1 VSAAGS
7 SIPVGHRIG
16 AYQVQALL
24 GAGGMGVVYRALDTK
39 LNRPVAIK
47 LLSDELAD
55 AAARRRFQREA
66 QTASSLNHP
75 HIVTVYDVGEVDGR
89 QYLVTEF
96 VDGGTLKD
104 WAQTAKRTWLQIIEL
119 LIGVADGLAAAHAAD
134 IVHRDI
140 KPENI
145 LVAKN
150 GYAKLADF
158 GLAKLWEATDS
169 VAATETFSA
178 EHTRPGMIL
187 GTISYM
193 SPEQAAG
200 QPVDARSDIFSFG
213 VVLYELLA
221 GRRPFEGATDLE
233 RLQDLIGRPA
243 PPLASSLD
251 LPAELR
257 NVVEKAL
264 EKDPADRYQT
274 ARELVVDLRRLA
286 RVSTTAKPVTAA
298 ATGKRWKVL
307 VSVAGAVLALLVV
320 GGYFFARRPTTLTNK
335 DTIVLAD
342 FENRTGDPV
351 FDDTLRQGLSVEL
364 QQSPF
369 LSLISDQQVQ
379 QTLAR
384 MGQPKETRLTSE
396 VAQQICERTASVVVL
411 EGSIASLGS
420 QFVLGLRAK
429 NCNTGSILDQQQIQA
444 AKREDVLN
452 SLSEIVRK
460 LRTRLGES
468 LATVEK
474 HSTPLADATTSSLE
488 ALKAYSTGQKLNLTS
503 GGAAAIPLF
512 RRAVDIDPNFAL
524 VHAHLALR
532 YSQVGATVLSAES
545 ATRAWQLRDR
555 VSDRERFF
563 IDFVYDRD
571 ATGNLEK
578 AYQTLEL
585 WLQTY
590 PRIGEPP
597 SPHGLIGGLST
608 HGTGRFERAI
618 DANRQQIAADP
629 DSANAY
635 GGLAQSYFLTDR
647 FPEAESTLQRASER
661 KLERPNNLVV
671 RYNLALLNGDQ
682 EQMDR
687 AVGLAKGM
695 PGAGH
700 GMAHAEA
707 LALARSGRLQAARR
721 SSSRAVDLALQGAEP
736 EAAATYQAARAVW
749 EAVCGNAAEAKRNAM
764 SALALSNGRD
774 VKYMGA
780 LALALSGDSSRS
792 QPLADDLEERFPE
805 DTFAK
810 FTYVPVLRALSA
822 LERGRPTDSVERLHI
837 ALPYELAVSGLNFNH
852 FYLGGLHSAYVRGE
866 ALLAAHEYAEAA
878 AEFQK
883 ILDHRGIVGADPIGA
898 LAHLQL
904 GRAFVLS
911 GDKIKAKAAYQD
923 FLTLW
928 EAADADIPI
937 LRQAQAEYAKL

>member
-1 VSAAGS
+1 MSAAGS